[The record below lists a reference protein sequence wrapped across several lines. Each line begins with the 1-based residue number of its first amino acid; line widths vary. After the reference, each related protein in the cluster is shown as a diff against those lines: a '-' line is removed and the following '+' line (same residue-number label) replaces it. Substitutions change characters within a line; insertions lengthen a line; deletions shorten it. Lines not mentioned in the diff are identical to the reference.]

1 MLVTLGTQKVNT
13 TLYQP
18 MEGAHQIDGLLPMVI
33 DMIAFC
39 FSRFSMDWFHSV
51 WCKLPFRPSS
61 EQFVSKI
68 QLSPCS
74 CSGWSHCSL
83 WFFDDVICQ

>member
-1 MLVTLGTQKVNT
+1 MLLTLGTKNVNT

-18 MEGAHQIDGLLPMVI
+18 MVI
-33 DMIAFC
+33 YMITFC
-39 FSRFSMDWFHSV
+39 FSRSSMDWFHSV

-68 QLSPCS
+68 QLSPRS